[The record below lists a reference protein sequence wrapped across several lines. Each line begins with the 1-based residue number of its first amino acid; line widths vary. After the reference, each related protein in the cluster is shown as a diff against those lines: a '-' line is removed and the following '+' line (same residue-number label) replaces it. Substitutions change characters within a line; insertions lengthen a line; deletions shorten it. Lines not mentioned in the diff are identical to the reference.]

1 MHIYIYI
8 TMSRDKV
15 RFATKKT
22 VKTKWIWAYT
32 KKKPLEYSLVNMT
45 GTFNE
50 DVGRYYIHVFR

>member
-1 MHIYIYI
+1 
-8 TMSRDKV
+8 MSRDKV